1 VRPRSHLALLSF
13 AWGALARRPGRTV
26 ALLGAVAMVV
36 TLLAAVLFATSALRS
51 EAERGR
57 QTQPDVVVQK
67 LAGGR
72 PALIDPSTVAFLR
85 GLPGVRRVAPR
96 VWGYVFLTSLKA
108 NVTVIGRGP
117 DTTDL
122 GAVRGVLRSG
132 RDARPGERGA
142 AVIGKALA
150 DLLHVRD
157 GDVIGLP
164 SPREDAPT
172 LNLVGVFDS
181 PVALYTSDVILL
193 DVEDARII
201 LDIPVERATDVA
213 IELGNPEEAA
223 VVSHAILDKQPDL
236 RVLDKRILART
247 YRLTYGRR
255 AGIVIAAAL
264 PALFAMLILAW
275 DRMSGLAP
283 TERREIAV
291 QKAVGWSTADVLYAK
306 LYESVLVGV
315 LAFAAG
321 VALAYAWVF
330 LLGAPLLREVLS
342 GWSVLYPETAL
353 TPAIDPA
360 DLLGVGAMVLL
371 PFFAVAIFPAWR
383 AAIVDP
389 LQAMRS

>member
-1 VRPRSHLALLSF
+1 MRPRSHLALLAF

-26 ALLGAVAMVV
+26 ALLGAVGMVV
-36 TLLAAVLFATSALRS
+36 TLLSAVLFATSALRG

-57 QTQPDVVVQK
+57 QTQPDVVVQH

-72 PALIDPSTVAFLR
+72 PALIEPSTLSFVTQ
-85 GLPGVRRVAPR
+85 LPGVRRATAR
-96 VWGYVFLTSLKA
+96 VWGYVFLPSLKA
-108 NVTVIGRGP
+108 NVTVVGRTP
-117 DTTDL
+117 DTADL
-122 GAVRGVLRSG
+122 KDVRGVLRSG
-132 RDARPGERGA
+132 RDARPGERGVA
-142 AVIGKALA
+142 LIGKALA
-150 DLLHVRD
+150 DLLHVRE
-157 GDVIGLP
+157 GDVISLP

-172 LNLVGVFDS
+172 LELLGVFDS

-193 DVEDARII
+193 DAGDARTI
-201 LDIPVERATDVA
+201 LDIPDGRATDIA

-223 VVSHAILDKQPDL
+223 VVTRAILEKEPAL

-255 AGIVIAAAL
+255 AGVVIAAAL

-275 DRMSGLAP
+275 DRISGLAP
-283 TERREIAV
+283 AERREIAV

-315 LAFAAG
+315 LAFGAG

>member
-1 VRPRSHLALLSF
+1 VRPRSHLALLAF

-36 TLLAAVLFATSALRS
+36 TLLAAVLFATSALRG

-57 QTQPDVVVQK
+57 QTQPDVVVQR
-67 LAGGR
+67 LTGGR
-72 PALIDPSTVAFLR
+72 PGLIDPSTLSFLQA
-85 GLPGVRRVAPR
+85 LPGVRRATAR

-108 NVTVIGRGP
+108 NVTVMGRAP
-117 DTTDL
+117 DAVDL
-122 GAVRGVLRSG
+122 NAVRGVLRSG

-142 AVIGKALA
+142 ALIGKALA

-157 GDVIGLP
+157 GDVISLP
-164 SPREDAPT
+164 SPREDAPALT
-172 LNLVGVFDS
+172 LVGVFDS
-181 PVALYTSDVILL
+181 PVALYTSDVIMLS
-193 DVEDARII
+193 VEDARTI
-201 LDIPVERATDVA
+201 LDIPADRATDVA

-223 VVSHAILDKQPDL
+223 VVTRAILEEEPDL

-264 PALFAMLILAW
+264 PALLAMLILAW
-275 DRMSGLAP
+275 DRVSGLGPA
-283 TERREIAV
+283 ERREIAV

-306 LYESVLVGV
+306 FYESVLVGV
-315 LAFAAG
+315 LAFGAG

-330 LLGAPLLREVLS
+330 LLGAPLLHEVLS

-360 DLLGVGAMVLL
+360 DLLGVAAMVLL

>member
-1 VRPRSHLALLSF
+1 
-13 AWGALARRPGRTV
+13 
-26 ALLGAVAMVV
+26 MVV
-36 TLLAAVLFATSALRS
+36 TLLAAVLFATSALRG

-57 QTQPDVVVQK
+57 QTQPDMIVQQ

-72 PALIDPSTVAFLR
+72 PGLIDPSTLSFLQQ
-85 GLPGVRRVAPR
+85 LPGVRRATAR
-96 VWGYVFLTSLKA
+96 VWGYVFLPSLNA
-108 NVTVIGRGP
+108 NVTVIGRTP
-117 DTTDL
+117 DTADL
-122 GAVRGVLRSG
+122 SAVRGVLRSG

-142 AVIGKALA
+142 ALIGQALA
-150 DLLHVRD
+150 ELLHVRD
-157 GDVIGLP
+157 GDVISLP

-193 DVEDARII
+193 DVEGARAI
-201 LDIPVERATDVA
+201 LDIAADRATDVA

-223 VVSHAILDKQPDL
+223 VVTRAILDKEPDL

-247 YRLTYGRR
+247 YRVIYGRR

-275 DRMSGLAP
+275 DRINGLAYA
-283 TERREIAV
+283 ERREIAV

-306 LYESVLVGV
+306 FYESVLVGV
-315 LAFAAG
+315 LAFGAG

-342 GWSVLYPETAL
+342 GWSVLYPQTAL

-360 DLLGVGAMVLL
+360 DLLALGGMVLL
-371 PFFAVAIFPAWR
+371 PFFAVAILPAWR
-383 AAIVDP
+383 AAIIDP
-389 LQAMRS
+389 MQAMRS

>member
-13 AWGALARRPGRTV
+13 AWVALGRRPGRTV
-26 ALLGAVAMVV
+26 ALLGAIAMVV
-36 TLLAAVLFATSALRS
+36 TLVAAVLFATSALKG

-57 QTQPDVVVQK
+57 RVQPDVVVQR

-72 PALIDPSTVAFLR
+72 PALIDPSTVAFLQQ
-85 GLPGVRRVAPR
+85 LPAVRRASAR

-108 NVTVIGRGP
+108 NVTVIGRPAHTG
-117 DTTDL
+117 DL
-122 GAVRGVLRSG
+122 SAVAGVLRSG
-132 RDARPGERGA
+132 RDARAGERGA
-142 AVIGKALA
+142 ALIGKALA
-150 DLLHVRD
+150 ELLHVRD
-157 GDVIGLP
+157 GDVISLP

-181 PVALYTSDVILL
+181 PVALYTSDVILT
-193 DVEDARII
+193 DVEDARAI
-201 LDIPVERATDVA
+201 LDLPADRATDVA

-223 VVSHAILDKQPDL
+223 VVTRAILEKHPDL

-247 YRLTYGRR
+247 YQLTYGRR
-255 AGIVIAAAL
+255 AGIVIAAGL

-275 DRMSGLAP
+275 ERMSGLAP
-283 TERREIAV
+283 AERREIAV

-306 LYESVLVGV
+306 FYESVIVGF
-315 LAFAAG
+315 LAFGAG
-321 VALAYAWVF
+321 IALAYTWVF
-330 LLGAPLLREVLS
+330 LLRAPLLREVLS

-360 DLLGVGAMVLL
+360 DLAGVAAMVLL
-371 PFFAVAIFPAWR
+371 PFFSVAIFPAWR